1 MEFSRYA
8 RGRLYTAFAPSERRG
23 PSATEVFPLD
33 AVVESRKD
41 LENVFDSLLDLFLEN
56 GRIATSNRFG
66 SLGGF
71 LLELKPGQL
80 RVPYFHHGDRI
91 VVLTHAF
98 IKKRQ
103 QTPRSEIARAMKIG
117 NDWDEWSKSEAGTNA
132 IREATRAQTPR
143 Q

>member
-8 RGRLYTAFAPSERRG
+8 RGRLYTAFAPSEKPDPDAG
-23 PSATEVFPLD
+23 QVFPLD
-33 AVVESRKD
+33 AVVESRMD
-41 LENVFDSLLDLFLEN
+41 LENAFDSLLELFLEN

-66 SLGGF
+66 SLGGP
-71 LLELKPGQL
+71 LLELKPRQL

-103 QTPRSEIARAMKIG
+103 QTPRSEIARAMKIR